1 MSEQSLRSKATSGF
15 IWNAAERFSVTIG
28 QFVIGIVLARLLMP
42 EDFGLIGM
50 LSIFIALS
58 HVFIQSGMGSGLIQK
73 QDRTEKDY
81 STVFIFNLV
90 VSTLCYIIL
99 YVTAPVIASFYEM
112 PQLIPLTRVLGLSII
127 INAFAVVQRTKLE
140 IEVDFKTLAKIN
152 VIALLTGGGVAIVAA
167 VYGMGVWSLVIQTLL
182 ISVTT
187 VIGLWVLGSWS
198 FSIVFSKES
207 FKQLFGYGSK
217 LLAAGIYSKSL
228 QEVYN
233 LVIGKA
239 YSASELGFFVQ
250 AKKLSEKP
258 SGILTSVLQKVSF
271 PILTALQDDEE
282 KMISVYRQMIKM
294 AAYLTLPSLTLLAI
308 LAEPIIVL
316 LITDKWLPAVPL
328 LQLLCIVKMFY
339 PIGVVNMNILNAI
352 GRSDLFLKI
361 DLLKF
366 PLIVSVLIIAVPI
379 SLEAIVIGQVI
390 TALISYFI
398 NAYLPGKYF
407 GYGSIDQLKD
417 ILPMILITIGMAA
430 VTLLS
435 INYLES
441 NLFKIII
448 GVVVGTL
455 SYWIFSY
462 LLKLNELNEIVSV
475 VRTRLNF

>member
-1 MSEQSLRSKATSGF
+1 LSEESLRSKATSGF

-58 HVFIQSGMGSGLIQK
+58 NVFIQSGMGSGLIQK

-90 VSTLCYIIL
+90 VSTLCYVIL
-99 YVTAPVIASFYEM
+99 YATAPLIASFYEM

-167 VYGMGVWSLVIQTLL
+167 VFGMGVWSLVIQTLL

-271 PILTALQDDEE
+271 PILTALQDDEK
-282 KMISVYRQMIKM
+282 KMIRVYRQMIKM
-294 AAYLTLPSLTLLAI
+294 AAFLTLPSLTLLAI

-366 PLIVSVLIIAVPI
+366 PLIATVLIIAVPI
-379 SLEAIVIGQVI
+379 SLEAIIIGQVI
-390 TALISYFI
+390 TAFISYFI

-417 ILPMILITIGMAA
+417 ILPMILITIGMAS

-462 LLKLNELNEIVSV
+462 LLKLNELNEIVNI
-475 VRTRLNF
+475 VRSRLNF